1 MSVICSFEQK
11 VIFLSSNRAKYFTF
25 LVIITIGTAVPSYR
39 QTAEKL
45 VRLQQ
50 KKKSKEQRHQRMAS
64 NLKET

>member
-11 VIFLSSNRAKYFTF
+11 GILLSSNQAKYFTF
-25 LVIITIGTAVPSYR
+25 FVVTTIGTAVLSYR
-39 QTAEKL
+39 QIAEKL

-50 KKKSKEQRHQRMAS
+50 KKKSKKQRHQKMAS

>member
-1 MSVICSFEQK
+1 MVFCSHEIK
-11 VIFLSSNRAKYFTF
+11 L
-25 LVIITIGTAVPSYR
+25 IILLFVVVTIGTAVLSYR

-50 KKKSKEQRHQRMAS
+50 KKKSKKQRHQRMVT